1 MNKRQAFLVRSASLI
16 SIVLLL
22 WSVPLAQSI
31 TNSPNRVKNL
41 PNVPLSSLMAIIAL
55 MLMHVFSTHSQQE
68 KFSVI
73 CRTERKWT
81 L

>member
-1 MNKRQAFLVRSASLI
+1 
-16 SIVLLL
+16 
-22 WSVPLAQSI
+22 
-31 TNSPNRVKNL
+31 VKNL